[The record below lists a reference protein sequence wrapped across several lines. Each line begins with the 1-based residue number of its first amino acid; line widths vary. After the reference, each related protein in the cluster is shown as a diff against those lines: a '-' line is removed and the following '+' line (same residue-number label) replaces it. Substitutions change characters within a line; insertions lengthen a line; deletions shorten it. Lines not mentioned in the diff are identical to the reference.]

1 MEDLEEDGEKRATA
15 KYLLALVDCPSF
27 FQKVFFL
34 QTQDQLSQNN
44 NHYHQV

>member
-1 MEDLEEDGEKRATA
+1 MEDLEEDGEKRATG

-44 NHYHQV
+44 NHYHHV